1 MRRNFITTCTLTAV
15 SCAFALTQFASAQA
29 VKLTLV
35 ENGFT
40 QPLYVCAPPGDT
52 ARLFVMEKAGI
63 IKIFTGGNTLGTPFL
78 NIDPLVNSVASERGL
93 LGMAFHPNYA
103 SNGFFFVSYTDNA
116 GSSVVARYTVSGNP
130 DIGDAA
136 SAVIIYGPLAQP
148 QSNHN
153 GGCIQFG
160 PDGKLYFGLGDGGN
174 SNDTG
179 TGHVA
184 GGNAQS
190 LATDL
195 GKMLRF
201 DVDIA
206 SPYQP
211 VNPLGGFKWAMG
223 VRNPWRFSFDRS
235 TGDLWIADVGQ
246 NAWEEINFTP
256 AASTGGENYGWRC
269 MEGNHCT
276 ALSGC
281 TCDTSGATLEIPV
294 QEYSHGGGNCSITGG
309 YVYRGSSIPGLQ
321 GTYFY
326 GDFCTGRSWSFELVA
341 GVVTDF
347 VERTSQLGALS
358 GVASF
363 GEDASGEMYIC
374 EMNTGEVSRIE
385 NADPPGTGFCFGDG
399 SLPTACPCALPNTVP
414 NPSGASDAGC
424 ANSFNANGAKITGE
438 GTVSP
443 NDTVVLTGSGQTP
456 AGFCLFVVGTGN
468 NPSGVANADG
478 VLCLDGAITRFGS
491 QYPVGGVST
500 YPNVSQPTPLS
511 TVSGT
516 TVGSGQTRYY
526 QIFYRNSVV
535 GFCNAATANWTSAY
549 QITWN

>member
-1 MRRNFITTCTLTAV
+1 LTAV
-15 SCAFALTQFASAQA
+15 SCAVALTQHASAQA
-29 VKLTLV
+29 VKSTLV
-35 ENGFT
+35 SGGFT
-40 QPLYVCAPPGDT
+40 QPLYVCAPAGDT
-52 ARLFVMEKAGI
+52 QRLFVVEKAGVIKI
-63 IKIFTGGNTLGTPFL
+63 IKNGTTLGTPFL

-93 LGMAFHPNYA
+93 LSMAFHPNYG

-130 DIGDAA
+130 DVGDAG
-136 SAVIIYGPLAQP
+136 SAVIIFGPLAQP

-153 GGCIQFG
+153 GGCLQFG
-160 PDGKLYFGLGDGGN
+160 PDGKLYLGLGDGGN

-190 LATDL
+190 LSTDL
-195 GKMLRF
+195 GKLLRF

-206 SPYQP
+206 APYQP
-211 VNPLGGFKWAMG
+211 TNPLGGFKWAMG
-223 VRNPWRFSFDRS
+223 LRNPWRYCFDRS

-276 ALSGC
+276 GLSGC
-281 TCDTSGATLEIPV
+281 TCDLTGATLEIPV
-294 QEYSHGGGNCSITGG
+294 QEYGHSGGNCSITGG
-309 YVYRGSSIPGLQ
+309 YVYRGTSISGLQ

-326 GDFCTGRSWSFELVA
+326 ADFCTGRSWSFKLVA
-341 GVVTDF
+341 GVVTGF
-347 VERTSQLGALS
+347 LERTSQLGALS

-363 GEDASGEMYIC
+363 GEDASGEIYIC
-374 EMNTGEVSRIE
+374 EMNTGEISRIE

-399 SLPTACPCALPNTVP
+399 SLPTPCPCSAPDTVP

-424 ANSFNANGAKITGE
+424 ANSFNPNGAKITGE

-456 AGFCLFVVGTGN
+456 AGFCLYVVGTGS

-478 VLCLDGAITRFGS
+478 VLCLDGTITRFGS
-491 QYPVGGVST
+491 QYPVNGVST
-500 YPNVSQPTPLS
+500 YPNAQQMTALS
-511 TVSGT
+511 VVSGT
-516 TVGSGQTRYY
+516 TVGSGQTRNY

-535 GFCNAATANWTSAY
+535 GFCNPATGNWSSAY
-549 QITWN
+549 SIVWN